1 MFYKGLFNKIVKEN
15 KVVDFMNMKQDD
27 IIIAQYEAR
36 FNELSRFDENMVIK
50 DSNNVIKFFMGLW
63 GDIWVQ
69 LMYQSVW
76 TYTATIFAAYMI

>member
-50 DSNNVIKFFMGLW
+50 DSNNVIKFFMGL
-63 GDIWVQ
+63 
-69 LMYQSVW
+69 
-76 TYTATIFAAYMI
+76 